1 VSGEPSASGR
11 HTYLTTTFTEAT
23 YYVKRGTRLDVIR
36 GVVRVWGASRG
47 KGGVMRTIACWLLL
61 GAISA
66 GCSSIVSAD
75 PKVVSKA
82 RPRTVW
88 TTTYVT
94 MHGPV
99 AATPES
105 PLEATL
111 TFKGAVRLPSNVTL
125 PPGTYHFQMVA
136 PNMLRISSMGDA
148 RILATFATTVVTRSR
163 DLDQPLVRFERTAY
177 DRPPRLMAIFPENA
191 SVGYQ
196 LSVPN
201 DHRRGPWVVA
211 TAGTR

>member
-1 VSGEPSASGR
+1 
-11 HTYLTTTFTEAT
+11 
-23 YYVKRGTRLDVIR
+23 
-36 GVVRVWGASRG
+36 
-47 KGGVMRTIACWLLL
+47 MRTIASWLLF
-61 GAISA
+61 GAIGA
-66 GCSSIVSAD
+66 GCSPIVSAS

-82 RPRTVW
+82 RPGTVW

-111 TFKGAVRLPSNVTL
+111 TFKGAVRLPSSVTL
-125 PPGTYHFQMVA
+125 PPGTYHFQMVT
-136 PNMLRISSMGDA
+136 PNTLRISRTEGA
-148 RILATFATTVVTRSR
+148 NVLATFATTTVTRTR

-177 DRPPRLMAIFPENA
+177 DRPPRLMAIFPENS
-191 SVGYQ
+191 SVGYE
-196 LSVPN
+196 LSMPI
-201 DHRRGPWVVA
+201 DQRRAPWVVA

>member
-1 VSGEPSASGR
+1 
-11 HTYLTTTFTEAT
+11 
-23 YYVKRGTRLDVIR
+23 
-36 GVVRVWGASRG
+36 
-47 KGGVMRTIACWLLL
+47 MRTIACWLLF
-61 GAISA
+61 GAIGA
-66 GCSSIVSAD
+66 GCSPIVSAD

-82 RPRTVW
+82 RPGTVW

-99 AATPES
+99 AATADS

-125 PPGTYHFQMVA
+125 PPGTYRFQMVT
-136 PNMLRISSMGDA
+136 PDTLRISSTDGTKV
-148 RILATFATTVVTRSR
+148 LATFATTTVTRTR

-196 LSVPN
+196 LSVSIDP
-201 DHRRGPWVVA
+201 RRAPWVVA
-211 TAGTR
+211 MSGTR